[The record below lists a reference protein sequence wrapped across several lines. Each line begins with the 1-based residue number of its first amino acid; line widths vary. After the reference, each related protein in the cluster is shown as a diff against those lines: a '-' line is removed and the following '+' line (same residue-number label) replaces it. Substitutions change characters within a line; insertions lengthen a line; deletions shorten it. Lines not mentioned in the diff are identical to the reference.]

1 MGLDRAHI
9 FFVLINILMNNRIII
24 FKTNK
29 IIKIIVFTLNNLL
42 FIKSFEQENNENVEP
57 RGEWCVSKEYD
68 DQGNMISYDSV
79 YVWSSGR
86 ITDFDF
92 FKNNRLAHDFKEFV
106 RDFEIPKFNFIER
119 NSLGLGIRDIFQGF

>member
-1 MGLDRAHI
+1 M
-9 FFVLINILMNNRIII
+9 
-24 FKTNK
+24 K
-29 IIKIIVFTLNNLL
+29 KIIVLTLINFL